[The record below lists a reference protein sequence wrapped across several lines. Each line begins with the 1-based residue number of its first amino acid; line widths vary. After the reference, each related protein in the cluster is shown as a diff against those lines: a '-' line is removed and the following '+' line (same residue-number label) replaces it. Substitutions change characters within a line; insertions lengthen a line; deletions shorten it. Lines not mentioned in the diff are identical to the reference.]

1 MKSKEKMVSDR
12 KDIVFT
18 GSSRIL
24 MVAMIFMED
33 IEEYAKESEK
43 EAK

>member
-18 GSSRIL
+18 GSGRIL

-33 IEEYAKESEK
+33 IEEYAKESFILS
-43 EAK
+43 